1 MPLNPRLSRPWVEG
15 ASHPAVVT
23 RRAKSAQG
31 RFGRA
36 ACFGGRPCSWGSG
49 PVFFSRGRSGRA
61 EWQASGG
68 RSCEFRASFGRSRLV
83 GEPLTLENA
92 HRRPT
97 CRSRLLL
104 NHVEHVDDRK
114 RSSRLRRAATRRMG
128 PGCRCRPRRRIRSR
142 GRVALRLGCRG
153 DDDGHSDIDLLIVL
167 DSFDP
172 RDAIDLKVRAF
183 KASPSSAP
191 FDVSFTD
198 PGRYKARSQTPGTI
212 ERAAVLDGRCLYQ
225 RD

>member
-1 MPLNPRLSRPWVEG
+1 MWLY
-15 ASHPAVVT
+15 
-23 RRAKSAQG
+23 
-31 RFGRA
+31 
-36 ACFGGRPCSWGSG
+36 GS
-49 PVFFSRGRSGRA
+49 
-61 EWQASGG
+61 
-68 RSCEFRASFGRSRLV
+68 
-83 GEPLTLENA
+83 
-92 HRRPT
+92 
-97 CRSRLLL
+97 
-104 NHVEHVDDRK
+104 
-114 RSSRLRRAATRRMG
+114 
-128 PGCRCRPRRRIRSR
+128 
-142 GRVALRLGCRG
+142 VARG